1 MTKTQLDELSQTVRE
16 RMAFIEFRLWFMGE
30 IRRIDISERFSVGP
44 AVSTRDLGQYR
55 KLAPANIEFEGSGKL
70 YRIAP
75 GFTPLF
81 EHSIERV
88 LTALTQGFGDG
99 VGGAA
104 TALIPSE
111 YPLGLNRPS
120 LPVLAAVSRA
130 IHLQKPLK
138 LQYHSTSSGLTE
150 REIVP
155 FALVDNGLRWHVR
168 AFDRKRQ
175 EFRDF
180 VITRMIDPAVAMDG
194 KVEVSERPDQDIQ
207 WSRIVELDLV
217 PHPDQPRPEIAE
229 LDYSMLG
236 GVLHIKVRAA
246 TAGYMLRRWSVDCS
260 PDHSLR
266 GAEYRLWLKDHLALY
281 GVKNAVLAPGYAR
294 TAQTEMQA
302 AQHVGVEGSC
312 IR

>member
-1 MTKTQLDELSQTVRE
+1 MLSIHCQDSVVNGDPMNETQFDDFSHAVKE
-16 RMAFIEFRLWFMGE
+16 RIAFIEFRLWFMGE
-30 IRRIDISERFSVGP
+30 LRRADIIDRFGVGP
-44 AVSTRDLGQYR
+44 AVATRDLGQY
-55 KLAPANIEFEGSGKL
+55 KLLAPDNIEFEGSGKL

-99 VGGAA
+99 LGGAA
-104 TALIPSE
+104 NALIPSE

-180 VITRMIDPAVAMDG
+180 VITRMIDPVVVMNG
-194 KVEVSERPDQDIQ
+194 KVEASERPDQDIQ

-229 LDYSMLG
+229 LDYGMVG
-236 GVLHIKVRAA
+236 GVLHLKVRAA

-266 GAEYRLWLKDHLALY
+266 GPEYRLWLKDHLALY
-281 GVKNAVLAPGYAR
+281 GVKNAVLAPGY
-294 TAQTEMQA
+294 
-302 AQHVGVEGSC
+302 VFC
-312 IR
+312 